1 MTEPIYSPHLIIGII
16 NLLCLS
22 SFPKLPVIL
31 MKGPGLKKKK
41 WELTIASDPANIT
54 IVEQFLN
61 DLYNETDWNEEIQA
75 NIGIATTEIV
85 NNAILHGNKSKSDL
99 EVYICVCLSEKEI
112 VIQIKDEGCC
122 QDEIETPNPTLPDNL
137 MKTNGRGLFL
147 VEHFMDEVDLTN
159 TKEGTT
165 VTMKL
170 FFSK

>member
-1 MTEPIYSPHLIIGII
+1 
-16 NLLCLS
+16 
-22 SFPKLPVIL
+22 

-54 IVEQFLN
+54 IVEQFLS
-61 DLYNETDWNEEIQA
+61 DLYKETDWNEEIQA